1 MSGFDR
7 AVALVATC
15 LLGVSSA
22 LAQTP
27 AASGAIGATV
37 PVCEHTCLRALNQQ
51 MSQLYRAEL
60 ARTQGTIGERRLIHA
75 QNLWRR
81 YTNADCMFRLG
92 PQRTGGPD
100 WVTQEDSCLAAH
112 VRRRI
117 TALKGFGDCRRH
129 GDCPAIGPV
138 WGGGAP

>member
-7 AVALVATC
+7 AVALVAAC

-27 AASGAIGATV
+27 AASGAIDATA
-37 PVCEHTCLRALNQQ
+37 PVCEHTCLHALNRQ

-112 VRRRI
+112 VQRRI
-117 TALKGFGDCRRH
+117 TALQGFDDCRRH
-129 GDCPAIGPV
+129 GNCPAIGPV